1 MAAAKKLLEIFRPG
15 VFKSVEG
22 QNISFSDADVA
33 ATVAAYDIAKHKA
46 PLVIGHPKMDDPAY
60 GHAVSLS
67 LGRNNVVLAEP
78 ANVDPAFADAVNNE
92 RYDSISASFWSPTNP
107 RNPVP
112 GVWYVRHIG
121 FLGAVP
127 PAVPG
132 LKQPSFADADDSD
145 LITINFAD
153 SQEPIMGTPE
163 EKAALEK
170 QQQKLKDD
178 QASFADQQK
187 DFEAREKALAAKE
200 KEIADQAAK
209 ARADEISS
217 FAEGLVKSGKLLPGE
232 KAGLV
237 AVLTGIAADHSV
249 SFADGDGKTVSQDA
263 GEVLRGFLSNL
274 PPRVDFAEHSA
285 AEHDQEDGKGSAS
298 FASPDGYSVDGS
310 RMELHNRITAHA
322 TKHKIS
328 YADAA
333 IAVGS

>member
-1 MAAAKKLLEIFRPG
+1 MSQAKKLLEIFRPG
-15 VFKSVEG
+15 TFKSVEG
-22 QNISFSDADVA
+22 QSISFSDADVA
-33 ATVAAYDIAKHKA
+33 ATVAAYDVAKHKA

-153 SQEPIMGTPE
+153 SQEPTMGTPTQAE
-163 EKAALEK
+163 LDK
-170 QQQKLKDD
+170 QQQKLKDE
-178 QASFADQQK
+178 QASFADQQAAAK
-187 DFEAREKALAAKE
+187 KREDELAAREKALAAKE
-200 KEIADQAAK
+200 AK
-209 ARADEISS
+209 AREEEINS
-217 FAEGLVKSGKLLPGE
+217 FAEGLIKSGKLLPVE
-232 KAGLV
+232 KAGVV
-237 AVLTGIAADHSV
+237 ALLGALPADQEV
-249 SFADGDGKTVSQDA
+249 SFADGDGKTVNQASAD
-263 GEVLRGFLSNL
+263 VLRNFLSNL
-274 PPRVDFAEHSA
+274 PQRVDFAEHSA
-285 AEHDQEDGKGSAS
+285 ADNEAEQTDAS
-298 FASPDGYSVDGS
+298 FAAPNGYTVDAKQLQ
-310 RMELHNRITAHA
+310 LHNKIQAHA
-322 TKHKIS
+322 EKHNMT
-328 YADAA
+328 YAQAA
-333 IAVGS
+333 AVVRA

>member
-1 MAAAKKLLEIFRPG
+1 MAAAKKMLEIFRPG
-15 VFKSVEG
+15 TFVSVEG
-22 QNISFSDADVA
+22 QRISFSDTDVA

-132 LKQPSFADADDSD
+132 LKQPSFADADDTD

-153 SQEPIMGTPE
+153 SQEPTMTPE
-163 EKAALEK
+163 EKAALAA

-178 QASFADQQK
+178 QASFADQQAAAK
-187 DFEAREKALAAKE
+187 KRDDELAAREKALAAKE
-200 KEIADQAAK
+200 AK
-209 ARADEISS
+209 AREDEINS
-217 FAEGLVKSGKLLPGE
+217 FAEGLIKSGKLLPVE
-232 KAGLV
+232 KTGMV
-237 AVLTGIAADHSV
+237 ALLGALPADQEV
-249 SFADGDGKTVSQDA
+249 SFADGDGKTVSQASAD
-263 GEVLRGFLSNL
+263 VLRNFLSNL

-285 AEHDQEDGKGSAS
+285 AEHEEQHSDAS
-298 FASPDGYSVDGS
+298 FAAPNGYTVDAKQL
-310 RMELHNRITAHA
+310 ELHNKITAHA
-322 TKHKIS
+322 EKHNIS
-328 YADAA
+328 YAQAA
-333 IAVGS
+333 AVVRA

>member
-15 VFKSVEG
+15 TFKSVEG
-22 QNISFSDADVA
+22 QSISFSDDDVK

-60 GHAVSLS
+60 GHAISLS

-132 LKQPSFADADDSD
+132 LKQPSFADADDTD

-153 SQEPIMGTPE
+153 AQEPTMGTPNQAE
-163 EKAALEK
+163 LDK
-170 QQQKLKDD
+170 QKQKPDQD
-178 QASFADQQK
+178 QASFADKQK
-187 DFEAREKALAAKE
+187 DLEAREKALEKKE
-200 KEIADQAAK
+200 KEIADKEAK
-209 ARADEISS
+209 AREEEISS

-232 KAGLV
+232 KASLV

-249 SFADGDGKTVSQDA
+249 SFADGEGKTVSQDA
-263 GEVLRGFLSNL
+263 GEVLRNFLSNL
-274 PPRVDFAEHSA
+274 PPRVDFAEHSG
-285 AEHDQEDGKGSAS
+285 AEHDERHSDAS
-298 FASPDGYSVDGS
+298 FAAPIGYTVDAKQL
-310 RMELHNRITAHA
+310 ELHNKITAHA
-322 TKHKIS
+322 EKHNIS
-328 YADAA
+328 YAEAA
-333 IAVGS
+333 AVVRA